1 MPKLPPLLGRS
12 TFPDPFGSAPE
23 HLPLVPIPLTPSLTA
38 LCLPAGVQSR
48 EKPPEESSVPARRR
62 TPSDSHYEK
71 SSPEPSSPRSPTVLS
86 PEVVST
92 IAANPGGRPKE
103 VRTGRLAGRGGCLRG
118 GGRLGDGSGTWGIL
132 SIIGDERCFL
142 DSWEEVE
149 AFLLGGGILEV
160 CAHRM
165 DGANPSPCS
174 PPQPHL
180 HSYKEAFEELDGA
193 SPSSPT
199 SGGGEISPPTP
210 AFPVSPQTPYSD
222 PRKCRGSGRLRGLVG
237 GSCPAKNSPRV
248 RQLRAPHTHRH
259 ENHSS
264 SPSSFLLHIP
274 PLHAAFCIPRSP
286 PSSWLFPILLSLG
299 CFSKRDQGAG

>member
-103 VRTGRLAGRGGCLRG
+103 VRTGRLAGKGGCLRG

-149 AFLLGGGILEV
+149 AFLLGGWDPGGLRPLYGWGQPF
-160 CAHRM
+160 ALL
-165 DGANPSPCS
+165 SPPAS
-174 PPQPHL
+174 PPQL
-180 HSYKEAFEELDGA
+180 
-193 SPSSPT
+193 
-199 SGGGEISPPTP
+199 
-210 AFPVSPQTPYSD
+210 Q
-222 PRKCRGSGRLRGLVG
+222 GSLRGAGRCL
-237 GSCPAKNSPRV
+237 PQQPN
-248 RQLRAPHTHRH
+248 LRR
-259 ENHSS
+259 
-264 SPSSFLLHIP
+264 
-274 PLHAAFCIPRSP
+274 R
-286 PSSWLFPILLSLG
+286 
-299 CFSKRDQGAG
+299 